1 MPSKDEKFLEEVR
14 WAEVRIKRVKVTR
27 IHCGPSVAPLLFSQ
41 PYKYIQRMLD
51 EAARWSGGCDEAESN
66 GGIGGSGACTHLSTQ
81 SSVVFFFKHLG
92 KKRLMTLNWQLFSSS
107 GSITL
112 IKQSFFFPPYSQHV
126 CLLP

>member
-1 MPSKDEKFLEEVR
+1 MVISCKFLIQLHNLDIGLIFTVKTDTVPSKDEKFLEEVR

-81 SSVVFFFKHLG
+81 SSVVFFFKHLE
-92 KKRLMTLNWQLFSSS
+92 KK
-107 GSITL
+107 GS
-112 IKQSFFFPPYSQHV
+112 
-126 CLLP
+126 